1 VEITRAFILTAVAAT
16 VTACSTSA
24 WEVAALPP
32 VDSSVLDLLPEGSYT
47 FTGGLTLSTGSRVT
61 ETEGFVDFGTAADG
75 AECEADYTISNTKAG
90 ATDLVKKVRV
100 VRTSGRPSFFQNV
113 TDDSQPGEWGDIADP
128 SSPGIPLLFVPA
140 IIASEMGRGAA
151 DNAGTGDLCSIGVMP
166 RFMTT
171 RDDGVLVFDTERTA
185 TVIEAAIGMWVA
197 SFVDALSLEGR
208 KRDETIEQLL
218 EVSTPSFELLIQDSV
233 VTILED
239 DKGGFTISQLKKGQ
253 PMVELVFTPA
263 AERAIT
269 PIDAPNYF
277 EKVAK
282 DVQANGL
289 EKVLS
294 DLGM

>member
-1 VEITRAFILTAVAAT
+1 MKITRAFILTAVAVSVA
-16 VTACSTSA
+16 ACSTSV

-32 VDSSVLDLLPEGSYT
+32 VDSSVLELLPEGSYT

-61 ETEGFVDFGTAADG
+61 EIAGFVDFGTADDG
-75 AECEADYTISNTKAG
+75 AECEADYTISNTKAS
-90 ATDLVKKVRV
+90 ATDPVKKVRV
-100 VRTSGRPSFFQNV
+100 VRTSGRPSFYQNV
-113 TDDSQPGEWGDIADP
+113 TNDSQPGEWGDIADP
-128 SSPGIPLLFVPA
+128 ATPIIPLLFVPA
-140 IIASEMGRGAA
+140 IIASDTSHGVA
-151 DNAGTGDLCSIGVMP
+151 DNAGNGDLCSIGVMP

-185 TVIEAAIGMWVA
+185 TVVEASIGMWVA
-197 SFVDALSLEGR
+197 SFVDALALEGR
-208 KRDETIEQLL
+208 KRDETIERLL
-218 EVSTPSFELLIQDSV
+218 EISIPSYETMIQDSV

-253 PMVELVFTPA
+253 PMVEFVFTPA

-269 PIDAPNYF
+269 PIDAPTYF

>member
-1 VEITRAFILTAVAAT
+1 MKITRAFILTAVA
-16 VTACSTSA
+16 VSVSACSTSV

-47 FTGGLTLSTGSRVT
+47 FTGGLTLSTGDRVT
-61 ETEGFVDFGTAADG
+61 EIAGFVDFGTADDG
-75 AECEADYTISNTKAG
+75 AECESDYTISNTKAG

-100 VRTSGRPSFFQNV
+100 VRTSERPSFYQNV
-113 TDDSQPGEWGDIADP
+113 TDDARPGEWGDIADP
-128 SSPGIPLLFVPA
+128 SSPGILLLFVPA
-140 IIASEMGRGAA
+140 IIASELSHGAA
-151 DNAGTGDLCSIGVMP
+151 DNAGNGDLCSIGVMP

-185 TVIEAAIGMWVA
+185 TVVEASRGRWAA
-197 SFVDALSLEGR
+197 SFVDALALEGR
-208 KRDETIEQLL
+208 KRDETIERLL
-218 EVSTPSFELLIQDSV
+218 DISTPSFELMIQDSV

-253 PMVELVFTPA
+253 PMVEFVFTPA
-263 AERAIT
+263 AERVIT
-269 PIDAPNYF
+269 PIDAPTYF

-282 DVQANGL
+282 DVQATGL